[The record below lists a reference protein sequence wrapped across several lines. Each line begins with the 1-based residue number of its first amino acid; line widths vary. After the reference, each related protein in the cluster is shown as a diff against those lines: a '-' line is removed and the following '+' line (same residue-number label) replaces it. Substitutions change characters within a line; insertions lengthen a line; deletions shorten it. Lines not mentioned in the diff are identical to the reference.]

1 MHLKTKAMTENGENC
16 GIIKKNSKTSIKFN
30 SLIYKLQAL

>member
-1 MHLKTKAMTENGENC
+1 MQLKTKAMTENGENC
-16 GIIKKNSKTSIKFN
+16 GIKNISKTSIKFN

>member
-1 MHLKTKAMTENGENC
+1 MQLKTKAITENGENC
-16 GIIKKNSKTSIKFN
+16 GIIKKISKTGIKFN